1 MPDFATALPRGP
13 VLLVTVWVCLIAGV
27 LLYAWLFEGRLG
39 EKARLLREAPLVAAT
54 LGIDGAAWRFAAFV
68 VGGALAGLAGA
79 CSAALSGVVSPEA
92 TGFSIMVL
100 CLTLVVLGG
109 ARHPMGAVVGAALAV
124 GLPELLRDLQGAWLL
139 AYAVAT
145 LAVVLWAPEGLAGL
159 IDRLLGTRRPLPV
172 APGLPPVV
180 LPVPGP
186 QRLTYRR
193 RRQTLR
199 RRRGAGRCVAAGGS
213 RRDRRPDRTERLGQD
228 DAAQRHQRPRTR
240 RRGTIALDDR
250 RIEHLPAHAVARAGI
265 GRSFQALVLAGDT
278 KSADLARAVAT
289 VPPSCCSTSRPPAS
303 ATMSARRWRR
313 SSQDCATPAAA
324 C

>member
-1 MPDFATALPRGP
+1 MPRALTGGANGLAGFATALPRGP
-13 VLLVTVWVCLIAGV
+13 VLLATVWVCLIAGV

-54 LGIDGAAWRFAAFV
+54 LGIDGATWRFVAFV
-68 VGGALAGLAGA
+68 AGGALAGLAGA

-159 IDRLLGTRRPLPV
+159 IDRLRGARRPPPV
-172 APGLPPVV
+172 AARPAGVRAVRFPVRSGSSIDGVSKRFGGVQALADVSLLVERGEIVGLIGPNGSGKTTLLNVINGLERADDGTHHARRQAHRAPAGACGRPRRHRPQLPGTCAGRRHQVGRPGARGGDGCGLPAARRA
-180 LPVPGP
+180 GG
-186 QRLTYRR
+186 RR
-193 RRQTLR
+193 RR
-199 RRRGAGRCVAAGGS
+199 
-213 RRDRRPDRTERLGQD
+213 P
-228 DAAQRHQRPRTR
+228 
-240 RRGTIALDDR
+240 
-250 RIEHLPAHAVARAGI
+250 
-265 GRSFQALVLAGDT
+265 
-278 KSADLARAVAT
+278 
-289 VPPSCCSTSRPPAS
+289 
-303 ATMSARRWRR
+303 
-313 SSQDCATPAAA
+313 
-324 C
+324 